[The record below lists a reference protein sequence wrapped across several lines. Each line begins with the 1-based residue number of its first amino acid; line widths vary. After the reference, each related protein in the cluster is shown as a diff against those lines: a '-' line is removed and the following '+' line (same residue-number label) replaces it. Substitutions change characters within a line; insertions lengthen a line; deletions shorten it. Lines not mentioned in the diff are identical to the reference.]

1 MTITLSP
8 SQHAILAHAIHHT
21 EGQLNWFPDNI
32 KGGAR
37 KKVIDALFNRA
48 LITPDGS
55 DWSVAAEGYDAL
67 GMPRPGPARG
77 PITLAALDVI
87 IANAEAAQT
96 EAPKPRK
103 RENSKQAQV
112 LALLRRPEGTT
123 LAQICALTGW
133 QKHTVRGAFAG
144 AFKKKLGLDITSTK
158 DAGAERV
165 YRVAS

>member
-1 MTITLSP
+1 MTTQLSA

-67 GMPRPGPARG
+67 GMPRPAPARG
-77 PITLAALDVI
+77 PITLAALDAV
-87 IANAEAAQT
+87 IANAEAAHA
-96 EAPKPRK
+96 EVPKPRT

-112 LALLRRPEGTT
+112 LALLRRPEGAT

-144 AFKKKLGLDITSTK
+144 AFKKKLGIDITSTK

-165 YRVAS
+165 YHVAS

>member
-112 LALLRRPEGTT
+112 LALLRRPEGAT

-133 QKHTVRGAFAG
+133 QKHTVRGTFAG
-144 AFKKKLGLDITSTK
+144 AFKKKLGIDITSTK

-165 YRVAS
+165 YHVAS

>member
-1 MTITLSP
+1 MTTQLSA

-21 EGQLNWFPDNI
+21 EGRLNWFPDNI

-67 GMPRPGPARG
+67 GMPRPAPARG

-87 IANAEAAQT
+87 IASAEVAQA
-96 EAPKPRK
+96 EAPKPRT

-112 LALLRRPEGTT
+112 LAMLRRNEGAT

-133 QKHTVRGAFAG
+133 QQHTVRGTFAG

>member
-21 EGQLNWFPDNI
+21 QGQLNWFPDNI

-96 EAPKPRK
+96 EAPKPRT

-112 LALLRRPEGTT
+112 LAMLRRDEGAT
-123 LAQICALTGW
+123 LAQICACTGW
-133 QKHTVRGAFAG
+133 QQHTVRGTFAG
-144 AFKKKLGLDITSTK
+144 AFKKKLGINITSTK
-158 DAGAERV
+158 DAGADRV